1 MLLALKVL
9 IHMRDDTGDAAGG
22 AAAAVAMGH
31 TRSVADNS
39 WRRVTAVE
47 SANIGGHT
55 PRTDPS
61 ALADTHTCVRTHT
74 C

>member
-1 MLLALKVL
+1 
-9 IHMRDDTGDAAGG
+9 
-22 AAAAVAMGH
+22 MGH